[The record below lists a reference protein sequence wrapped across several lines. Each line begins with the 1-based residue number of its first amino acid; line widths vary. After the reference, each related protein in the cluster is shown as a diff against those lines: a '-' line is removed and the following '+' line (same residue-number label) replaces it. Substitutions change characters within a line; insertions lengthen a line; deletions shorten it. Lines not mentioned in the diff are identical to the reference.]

1 MKQITDSQMKDK
13 VKSSQ
18 MDLNYLFEFENDED
32 EIDGPIEEVIEELEE
47 D

>member
-18 MDLNYLFEFENDED
+18 MDLNYLIDFENDED
-32 EIDGPIEEVIEELEE
+32 GMDGTIEEVIEELEE